1 MNYRMIKKIFG
12 WLLIFEAIFMLLPL
26 MTAAIYKEPEFLHF
40 LISMGICVF
49 IGGLLLIGKPK
60 STTLYP
66 REGVVIVAA
75 SWIILSF
82 FGSIPFYISGA
93 IPSFIDAFFETVSGF
108 TTTGAT
114 ILGDIESLPRSI
126 LIWRSF
132 THWIGGMGV
141 LVFIMAFLPLS
152 GGHNMHIMKAESPG
166 PSVGKLVPKVKT
178 TALILYLIYIALS
191 LAEFI
196 ALLIAQMNVFEALN
210 TTFATA
216 GTGGFGI
223 RNDSMSSHS
232 SLIQS
237 IVAVFMLIFSINFNS
252 YYFIIRGKLREIF
265 TTEVRAFIIIVICAT
280 GLITLNNYSMFDSIK
295 NALHHSFFTVASIIS
310 TTGFATADFDLW
322 PTFSKAIIIL
332 LMFCGACAGST
343 GGGMKISRFIILFK
357 NAKREIKKMICPKK
371 IETIS
376 IDGRT
381 VDESVVK
388 TTSAYFFIFFSV
400 LTISTL
406 IVSLDGHSFTTGLT
420 AVITSM
426 NNVGPGLELAGPTQN
441 FAFFSPVT
449 KLTLCFDMLLGRLEL
464 FPVLLLLSPFPWKK

>member
-1 MNYRMIKKIFG
+1 MIKKIFG
-12 WLLIFEAIFMLLPL
+12 WLLMFESIFMLLPL
-26 MTAAIYKEPEFLHF
+26 ITAAIYKEPEFFHF
-40 LISMGICVF
+40 LISIGLCIF
-49 IGGLLLIGKPK
+49 IGGLFLIGKPQ
-60 STTLYP
+60 STTLYS

-82 FGSIPFYISGA
+82 FGSIPFYISGT

-114 ILGDIESLPRSI
+114 ILGEIESLPRSI

-141 LVFIMAFLPLS
+141 LVFIMAFLPLG

-191 LAEFI
+191 VTEFV
-196 ALLIAQMNVFEALN
+196 ALLIAKMSVFDALN

-223 RNDSMSSHS
+223 KNDSMNSYSTI
-232 SLIQS
+232 IQT

-252 YYFIIRGKLREIF
+252 YYFLIRGKLREVF
-265 TTEVRAFIIIVICAT
+265 TTEVRTFILIVICAT
-280 GLITLNNYSMFDSIK
+280 GLITINNHGMFESVG

-322 PTFSKAIIIL
+322 QTFSKGIIIL

-343 GGGMKISRFIILFK
+343 GGGMKVSRFIILFK
-357 NAKREIKKMICPKK
+357 NAKREMKKMIHPKK
-371 IETIS
+371 VESIS

-388 TTSAYFFIFFSV
+388 TTSAYFFLFFVV

-406 IVSLDGHSFTTGLT
+406 IVSLDGHSLTTGLT

-441 FAFFSPVT
+441 FGFFSPLT

-464 FPVLLLLSPFPWKK
+464 FPVLLLFSPHPWKK